1 MIAVFLAAVLLLA
14 FACSHLYG
22 RLWNKNLDVLLSF
35 SQPAVYAGRT
45 ISFTEKIE
53 NRKRLPLPVVEVA
66 FWIQK
71 GVLFV
76 DTENIQV
83 SDQVY
88 KRDLF
93 TILGMESVLRKYQLD
108 CRKRGY
114 YTISLCTLRTWN
126 LFFSR
131 IRRQELPL
139 TDALYVY
146 AARTDVSDILRPLQ
160 SLLGEQISRKRYLED
175 PFAFASIREYT
186 PQDPMKTINWKATAR
201 TGGMMVNTYSSV
213 ENEKVMIYLDV
224 EDPFAVRQEALTEE
238 SISVAASLLSVL
250 EAKGLDVGLTVN
262 VCSQEDDAV
271 EKEKRP
277 VVFEPGSGREF
288 VNRIERFLTR
298 DFTQQKTLPFSAFPA
313 PADDNRICV
322 FISQNRSENMVHELI
337 RRVGSRRAGIWVL
350 PVYAAD
356 AKKELP
362 HVSGAQLSLVVRKV
376 S

>member
-1 MIAVFLAAVLLLA
+1 MIAVFLAAVILLA
-14 FACSHLYG
+14 LACRSLYS
-22 RLWNKNLDVLLSF
+22 RLWYKNLDILLSF
-35 SQPAVYAGRT
+35 SQPAVYAGRQV
-45 ISFTEKIE
+45 SFTERIE

-76 DTENIQV
+76 NAENTQV

-93 TILGMESVLRKYQLD
+93 TILGMESILRKYELD
-108 CRKRGY
+108 CQKRGY

-126 LFFSR
+126 LFFSK
-131 IRRQELPL
+131 IRRLELPL
-139 TDALYVY
+139 TDSLYVY

-201 TGGMMVNTYSSV
+201 TGGMMVNTFSSV
-213 ENEKVMIYLDV
+213 ENENVMIYLDV

-250 EAKGLDVGLTVN
+250 ETKGLDAGLAVN
-262 VCSQEDDAV
+262 VCSGTDSSSGTED
-271 EKEKRP
+271 RP
-277 VVFEPGSGREF
+277 VVFEPGRGREF
-288 VNRIERFLTR
+288 VNRIERFLTQ
-298 DFTQQKTLPFSAFPA
+298 DFTERKTLPFSAFPA
-313 PADDNRICV
+313 PADENRICV
-322 FISQNRSENMVHELI
+322 FISQNQSEDMVRELVS
-337 RRVGSRRAGIWVL
+337 RVGRGSAGIWVL

-356 AKKELP
+356 SGKELP
-362 HVSGAQLSLVVRKV
+362 KVNNAQLRLVVRKV